1 MLRIF
6 FELITQ
12 LLLAVLAADL
22 LYLYSCGSWYD
33 PIKAI
38 EIAEVI
44 LLSFIV
50 ILGIVSFLIKVKKL
64 RGS

>member
-6 FELITQ
+6 FELITP
-12 LLLAVLAADL
+12 LLLAVQAADL
-22 LYLYSCGSWYD
+22 LYLYSCVWYD

-38 EIAEVI
+38 EIAELI
-44 LLSFIV
+44 ALSLIA
-50 ILGIVSFLIKVKKL
+50 ILGIISFLIKVKKL

>member
-6 FELITQ
+6 FELITP

-22 LYLYSCGSWYD
+22 LYLYSHVWYD

-38 EIAEVI
+38 EIAELI
-44 LLSFIV
+44 ALSFIA
-50 ILGIVSFLIKVKKL
+50 ILGIISFLIKVKKL
-64 RGS
+64 RGN